1 VQKGWEEGL
10 KQLLFKLKH
19 YQPRCAYLQKGKTVL
34 SKFYQND
41 TTSHH
46 IVLNYIYR
54 KKTAMRM
61 KRRTKMRV
69 MLKTTLKMTKQTK
82 RKEIRKTKTA
92 KTKKKT
98 ELANPRL
105 RKKKKNQAY
114 VSFSKRKS

>member
-1 VQKGWEEGL
+1 
-10 KQLLFKLKH
+10 
-19 YQPRCAYLQKGKTVL
+19 
-34 SKFYQND
+34 
-41 TTSHH
+41 
-46 IVLNYIYR
+46 
-54 KKTAMRM
+54 
-61 KRRTKMRV
+61 MRV